1 MFFFVLPVLAGR
13 RPLFPYMVGKGLSGS
28 NEGENPFR
36 LLRGSRCPLDKYFF
50 FVLMN
55 LNTVLFLVEKPG
67 VGTLE
72 LIKRNTASVF
82 VKICINGCDAKLI
95 KRNSASFG
103 VKMDLEGIHAC

>member
-1 MFFFVLPVLAGR
+1 
-13 RPLFPYMVGKGLSGS
+13 
-28 NEGENPFR
+28 
-36 LLRGSRCPLDKYFF
+36 
-50 FVLMN
+50 MN

-67 VGTLE
+67 VGALE

-103 VKMDLEGIHAC
+103 VKMVMQSTTIPAMIFPCLLAS